1 LREQGGTSWLLILN
15 ELQEGKQAEERKNEE
30 IKQKEKAQRR
40 ATVKLDKVLSS
51 MEKQIVNENQQL
63 DDILNTA
70 TVAQQSNSV
79 ERSAQSNVKKIEPNG
94 KPELEVIQNNKPT
107 TNTEEDD
114 DDIDD
119 PSEDFL
125 VEFKNDSF
133 DGPPSWDSKI
143 ILVNHKYI
151 KEADAFTGIYSSKY
165 RTQNLVNCEEMPSE
179 TGKYLLKLEFK
190 LQIEQ
195 KSKNFSL

>member
-30 IKQKEKAQRR
+30 IKKKEKAQRR

-94 KPELEVIQNNKPT
+94 KPELEVIQK
-107 TNTEEDD
+107 
-114 DDIDD
+114 
-119 PSEDFL
+119 
-125 VEFKNDSF
+125 
-133 DGPPSWDSKI
+133 
-143 ILVNHKYI
+143 
-151 KEADAFTGIYSSKY
+151 
-165 RTQNLVNCEEMPSE
+165 
-179 TGKYLLKLEFK
+179 
-190 LQIEQ
+190 
-195 KSKNFSL
+195 